1 MIFARYVLS
10 RFLVSALLIPL
21 LATSA
26 LAGPVVVMD
35 TSLGKIKLELFPDK
49 APQTVKN
56 FLKYADDRHYDGTI
70 FHRVI
75 ANFMIQ
81 GGGHEPGLKEK
92 KPTRPPIKNESNNGL
107 SNTRGT
113 IAMART
119 QDPNSATVQFF
130 INVKD
135 NAYLDGK
142 NAAGRA
148 GYTVF
153 GRVVDGM
160 DVVDR
165 IKSVATGQRGT
176 NQDVPVTDV
185 VIRSIRRAADLSLA
199 VSGALQPGKVL
210 TITARIDNPV
220 PGQYLALELP
230 PGLERAEGKEIQP
243 VAEALAQDASLVIW
257 KARAIRVGEFDVT
270 IRSSTGARLVQ
281 RLKIAAEPH

>member
-1 MIFARYVLS
+1 MS
-10 RFLVSALLIPL
+10 RFLLPL
-21 LATSA
+21 LLTILLPCPA
-26 LAGPVVVMD
+26 LAGPILVMD
-35 TSLGKIKLELFPDK
+35 TSLGKIKLELYPDK
-49 APQTVKN
+49 APETVKN
-56 FLKYADDRHYDGTI
+56 FLRYVDDRHYDGTI

-75 ANFMIQ
+75 PNFMIQ
-81 GGGHEPGLKEK
+81 GGGHEPGLKERK
-92 KPTRPPIKNESNNGL
+92 ASRPPIKNESNNGL
-107 SNTRGT
+107 SNARGT

-135 NAYLDGK
+135 NAYLDAK
-142 NAAGRA
+142 NAPGRA
-148 GYTVF
+148 GYAVF

-160 DVVDR
+160 DVVER

-176 NQDVPVTDV
+176 HQDVPVTDV

-199 VSGALQPGKVL
+199 VSGALQPGKML

-220 PGQYLALELP
+220 PGQYVALELP

-243 VAEALAQDASLVIW
+243 VAESLAQDASLVVW
-257 KARAIRVGEFDVT
+257 KARAIRAGEFDLA

-281 RLKIAAEPH
+281 RLKIGAEPH